1 LSVEHAAS
9 SREHRRSYWKLT
21 LVCSALALACG
32 VAVASLDALH
42 AAQLTLAIVRVLLWL
57 AFTGFALIAISG
69 ITCLWRDAREDSP
82 GEEYYARSANQVPG
96 RSLLRRIGLR
106 FLLGPRLRPGDIV
119 AIRSLQEIEATLDA
133 NRMLDHLPFMPEM
146 AACCGQIFRVHRRVD
161 KINDMRHKTG
171 LRRLHDTVTLTALR
185 CSGSHHGGCQAECQ
199 ILWKDQW
206 LCRLPD
212 RKYESAVVM
221 SPARMAEVP
230 PASPPRD
237 ADQTYVCQMTELWH
251 ASRPM
256 SRRDI
261 RQDVRPLLWGNI
273 GIGAFVV
280 GLLTRLFNRVQM
292 LHGGAGFPYLPP
304 PRLTGSSAAIALD
317 LQPGETVAVR
327 RKDEI
332 VATLVNSRNR
342 GLWFDREMIRFCGQQ
357 ARVQRRVDRVI
368 HEATGKMVVMKT
380 PCVVLE
386 GMIATGEFLR
396 ACPQHEYIFWREIWL
411 RRLAGNA
418 ARPAPSDT

>member
-1 LSVEHAAS
+1 
-9 SREHRRSYWKLT
+9 
-21 LVCSALALACG
+21 
-32 VAVASLDALH
+32 
-42 AAQLTLAIVRVLLWL
+42 
-57 AFTGFALIAISG
+57 
-69 ITCLWRDAREDSP
+69 
-82 GEEYYARSANQVPG
+82 
-96 RSLLRRIGLR
+96 
-106 FLLGPRLRPGDIV
+106 
-119 AIRSLQEIEATLDA
+119 
-133 NRMLDHLPFMPEM
+133 
-146 AACCGQIFRVHRRVD
+146 
-161 KINDMRHKTG
+161 MRHKTG

-199 ILWKDQW
+199 ILWKDRW
-206 LCRLPD
+206 LYRLPD

-221 SPARMAEVP
+221 PPARMAEVP

>member
-1 LSVEHAAS
+1 
-9 SREHRRSYWKLT
+9 
-21 LVCSALALACG
+21 
-32 VAVASLDALH
+32 
-42 AAQLTLAIVRVLLWL
+42 
-57 AFTGFALIAISG
+57 
-69 ITCLWRDAREDSP
+69 
-82 GEEYYARSANQVPG
+82 
-96 RSLLRRIGLR
+96 
-106 FLLGPRLRPGDIV
+106 
-119 AIRSLQEIEATLDA
+119 
-133 NRMLDHLPFMPEM
+133 
-146 AACCGQIFRVHRRVD
+146 
-161 KINDMRHKTG
+161 
-171 LRRLHDTVTLTALR
+171 
-185 CSGSHHGGCQAECQ
+185 
-199 ILWKDQW
+199 
-206 LCRLPD
+206 
-212 RKYESAVVM
+212 
-221 SPARMAEVP
+221 
-230 PASPPRD
+230 
-237 ADQTYVCQMTELWH
+237 
-251 ASRPM
+251 M